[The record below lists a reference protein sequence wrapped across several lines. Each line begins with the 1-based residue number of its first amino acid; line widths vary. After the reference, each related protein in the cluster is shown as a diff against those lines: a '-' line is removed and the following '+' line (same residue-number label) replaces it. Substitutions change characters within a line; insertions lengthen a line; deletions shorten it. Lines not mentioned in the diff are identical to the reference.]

1 MWTLNPFKKHDVSEF
16 EGVLVP
22 LDKDPNSNFVAS
34 QHNGSIKTD
43 HDEKSVHPDSD
54 GRSGS
59 GDGAPSIRAGTS
71 VGLTLG
77 QLRASVDEDMA
88 AGDQQTAYDRKFAI
102 FYSFGP
108 L

>member
-22 LDKDPNSNFVAS
+22 LAQEPHSNSAAS
-34 QHNGSIKTD
+34 QRNGSSTTATGEKAET
-43 HDEKSVHPDSD
+43 DEKSTHKDSD
-54 GRSGS
+54 DRS
-59 GDGAPSIRAGTS
+59 GAPSIRTGTS

-88 AGDQQTAYDRKFAI
+88 AGDTQSAYDRK
-102 FYSFGP
+102 SGGNRGS
-108 L
+108 